1 MIYVKSRFLKTFG
14 GVATKLD
21 DVWKSKKKCLRKYLA
36 KISQKLEGLFKIILN
51 YKIREFWFGWTFKSS
66 IVWIVGFQ
74 KALFG

>member
-1 MIYVKSRFLKTFG
+1 MFG

-21 DVWKSKKKCLRKYLA
+21 DVLKRKKMYA

-66 IVWIVGFQ
+66 IV
-74 KALFG
+74 